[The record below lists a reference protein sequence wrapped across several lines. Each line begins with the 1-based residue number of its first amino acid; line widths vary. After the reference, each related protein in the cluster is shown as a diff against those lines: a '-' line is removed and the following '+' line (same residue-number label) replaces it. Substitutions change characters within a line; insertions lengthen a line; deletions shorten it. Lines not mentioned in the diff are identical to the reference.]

1 MNAPWAFA
9 LANSLSAGIAKSTWI
24 VWPSE
29 NTMRLTSASLSLS
42 LGIPIQELPI
52 RRRTTLIPLMLMV
65 RLDI

>member
-9 LANSLSAGIAKSTWI
+9 LANSLSADTAKSTGI

-29 NTMRLTSASLSLS
+29 NTMRLTSASLSLA
-42 LGIPIQELPI
+42 LGTPIQELPI
-52 RRRTTLIPLMLMV
+52 RRRTTLVPLMLMV